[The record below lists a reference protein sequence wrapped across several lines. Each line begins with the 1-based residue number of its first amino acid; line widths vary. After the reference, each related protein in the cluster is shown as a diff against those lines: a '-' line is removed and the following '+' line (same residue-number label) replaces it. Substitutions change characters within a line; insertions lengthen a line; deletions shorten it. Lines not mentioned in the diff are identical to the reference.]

1 MKDLGQIGMIG
12 GGSWATAIM
21 KMLTANDGVV
31 NWWVRSQETVDHI
44 NEFHHNPRYI
54 TSVEFAPEKISV
66 SNDLLS
72 IIRASDTLILAVPSA
87 FIKGTLEEV
96 DKKELEGKVIF
107 SAIKGIVPET
117 LQIIGEF
124 LFEHYDTT
132 KENFGVICGPCHAEE
147 VAMEKLSYLTI
158 ACQDTAKAESMAATL
173 STPFIRTS
181 PSDDIYGTE
190 YAAILKNVVAIASG
204 ICHGLG
210 YGDNFNAV
218 LISNAIQEIERF
230 ANKVHPIERDIKG
243 SAYLGDLLV
252 TAYSQHSRN
261 RMFGS
266 MIGKGYSVKA
276 AQMEMNMIAEGYY
289 ATECVFKI
297 NEKAGVD
304 MPISEAVY
312 KILYAGK
319 RPKKVMKSLSER
331 LA

>member
-21 KMLTANDGVV
+21 KMLTTNDGIV
-31 NWWVRSQETVDHI
+31 NWWVRSQDTVDHI

-54 TSVEFAPEKISV
+54 TSVEFDPQKINV
-66 SNDLLS
+66 TTDLKAVVEGSN
-72 IIRASDTLILAVPSA
+72 TLILAVPSA
-87 FIKGTLEEV
+87 FLKSALESV
-96 DKKELEGKVIF
+96 DKERFRGKVIF
-107 SAIKGIVPET
+107 SAVKGIIPET

-124 LFEHYDTT
+124 LFEQYDTT

-173 STPFIRTS
+173 STPFIRTT

-261 RMFGS
+261 RMFGN

-297 NEKAGVD
+297 NEKAGVN

-312 KILYAGK
+312 NILYAGK
-319 RPKKVMKSLSER
+319 RPKKEMKALSEK
-331 LA
+331 LS